1 MAEVVERRG
10 LDNGSY
16 WIHQRT
22 GEKYKKA
29 CSEAA
34 EAAEAAEAVE
44 AVAPIVNVEKSC
56 K

>member
-22 GEKYKKA
+22 GEKYTKA
-29 CSEAA
+29 CS

-44 AVAPIVNVEKSC
+44 AVAPIVKVEKSC

>member
-34 EAAEAAEAVE
+34 EAAEAVE

>member
-10 LDNGSY
+10 LDNGSC

-22 GEKYKKA
+22 NEKYKKA
-29 CSEAA
+29 CSEA
-34 EAAEAAEAVE
+34 
-44 AVAPIVNVEKSC
+44 VAPIVKLVEKSC

>member
-34 EAAEAAEAVE
+34 EAVE
-44 AVAPIVNVEKSC
+44 AVAPIVNAEKSC

>member
-10 LDNGSY
+10 LDNGLC

-34 EAAEAAEAVE
+34 EAAEAVE
-44 AVAPIVNVEKSC
+44 AVAPIVSVEKSC